1 MRVLTGGHMDITA
14 PAVISVEIQ
23 PAANWPAVAPL
34 WSELVAASR
43 GCSIFL
49 TREWIETWL
58 EVYGD
63 TMDVSIAVFR
73 SERDPAGACL
83 LARSTRSPAMIPLRR
98 ISLNAAGERASASTY
113 IEYNDLLARSGCEEA
128 VAERLAGLLYGE
140 QWDELALDGFVPGPA
155 WAALK
160 RSLARFKIEE
170 VRQPSHYI
178 DLAALR
184 RSSLP
189 YEMVLGHTTRKHL
202 RQNLRAYASLGQ
214 IRIQPAHALDEAL
227 RMFDELSVL
236 NRRRWTGR
244 RRSVFDSALF
254 IAFHRKLIGKCF
266 GSGAV
271 QLLRVSAGAKTI
283 GIVYH
288 LVRGRKIYFYQCGL
302 DYPADR
308 RLSPGPA
315 ALSQVIQWCLDRG
328 FNEYDFLSG
337 DEPYK
342 RRLATESRTLVWTV
356 FRRPRLRVRLMEIA
370 RAAKHWAVKMRK
382 RTGGE

>member
-1 MRVLTGGHMDITA
+1 MSTIA
-14 PAVISVEIQ
+14 PAGIGVEIQ
-23 PAANWPAVAPL
+23 PAGNWPMIAPI

-43 GCSIFL
+43 DCSIFL
-49 TREWIETWL
+49 TREWIETWI
-58 EVYGD
+58 EVYGESL
-63 TMDVSIAVFR
+63 DVSIVLFR
-73 SERDPAGACL
+73 SGGDPAGACL
-83 LARSTRSPAMIPLRR
+83 LARSTRKPAMIPLRR
-98 ISLNAAGERASASTY
+98 ISLNAAGERHSASTY
-113 IEYNDLLARSGCEEA
+113 IEYNDLLARSGCEGA
-128 VAERLAGLLYGE
+128 VAERLAELLRGE

-189 YEMVLGHTTRKHL
+189 YEMALGHATRKHL

-214 IRIQPAHALDEAL
+214 IRVQPAHTLDEAL
-227 RMFDELSVL
+227 RMFDELSAL

-266 GSGAV
+266 GSGSV
-271 QLLRVSAGAKTI
+271 QLLRISAGAKTI
-283 GIVYH
+283 GVVYN
-288 LVRGRKIYFYQCGL
+288 LVRARKIYFYQCGF
-302 DYPADR
+302 DYPADK
-308 RLSPGPA
+308 RLSPGPVV
-315 ALSQVIQWCLDRG
+315 LSHVIQWCLGSG
-328 FNEYDFLSG
+328 FDEYDFLSG

-342 RRLATESRTLVWTV
+342 RRLSTESRTLVWTV

-370 RAAKHWAVKMRK
+370 RAAKRWAAGLRK
-382 RTGGE
+382 GTHGRLGGE